1 MCGLAGLVDPV
12 TPSAVSVPRLKE
24 LTDLLAHRGPE
35 AEGHFVEAGV
45 GLGHRRLRI
54 IDLEGGI
61 QPMFTHDRNI
71 VTVYNGEIYNYR
83 ELRADLEAHG
93 HRFRTASDTETILYA
108 YRQYGDA
115 CVERFRGMFVIA
127 IYDRPR
133 RRLLLIRDRV
143 GIKPLYYSWD
153 GARLAFASEI
163 KPILAARG
171 CKPTVHTDAL
181 DFYLSVGYVP
191 GEDTLF
197 EGIRRLLPGHTL
209 VYEDGQVTTR
219 QYWDLRAAEPY
230 RGTFEHAMEE
240 FRELATESVRL
251 RLISDVP
258 LGAFLSGGLDS
269 STIVALMSEQMQE
282 PVKTFS
288 VGYTNQ
294 PESSELEYARLV
306 ARRFGTD
313 HHEYILEPMDFL
325 ESVDHLLRFAEE
337 PIVESAAIALL
348 QLSRLA
354 KEHVTVI
361 LSGEGGDEILA
372 GYPLHRIMPRVDR
385 LHRALRLV
393 PRPARR
399 WLGDRFRSHEKA
411 TKYWDWAGEPLAAR
425 YQSISQD
432 VTLGVKRRMYAGRE
446 LLDGHERTAAYFRGL
461 FEHLPRATPLH
472 RMAYTDIKSWLPD
485 DLLLKADKMTMA
497 ASLELRVPFLD
508 HKVVEF
514 ATNLPDDFRRRGRD
528 GKYLLKKLMESRLPP
543 DIIYRKKQGFPVP
556 IASWFRGPLYDR
568 VSEVLLDD
576 RTRRRGYFQ
585 PRYLEDTLATHR
597 RGRQD
602 LSRRIF
608 ALLTLELWHR
618 KYVD

>member
-1 MCGLAGLVDPV
+1 MCGIAGLVDPAN
-12 TPSAVSVPRLKE
+12 PSAVSVPHLKE
-24 LTDLLAHRGPE
+24 LTDLMAHRGPE
-35 AEGHFVEAGV
+35 AQGHFIEAGV

-61 QPMFTHDRNI
+61 QPMFTDDGAI
-71 VTVYNGEIYNYR
+71 VTVFNGEIYNYR
-83 ELRADLEAHG
+83 ELRANLQAHG

-115 CVERFRGMFVIA
+115 CVEHFRGMFAIA

-133 RRLLLIRDRV
+133 RRLLLIRDRL
-143 GIKPLYYSWD
+143 GIKPLYYAWD
-153 GARLAFASEI
+153 GARLVFASEV
-163 KPILAARG
+163 KPILTALACR
-171 CKPTVHTDAL
+171 PAVHADVL

-191 GEDTLF
+191 GADTLF
-197 EGIRRLLPGHTL
+197 RNVRRLLPGHTL
-209 VYEDGQVTTR
+209 VWEDGRVTTR
-219 QYWDLRAAEPY
+219 QYWDLEAAEPY
-230 RGTFEHAMEE
+230 SGTFEDAMEE
-240 FRELATESVRL
+240 FRDLAAESVRL
-251 RLISDVP
+251 RLVSDVP

-269 STIVALMSEQMQE
+269 STIVALMSDEMQE

-294 PESSELEYARLV
+294 PASSELEYARLV
-306 ARRFGTD
+306 ARHFGTD
-313 HHEYILEPMDFL
+313 HHEYILEPMDFF
-325 ESVDHLLRFAEE
+325 ESVDHLLRYAEE
-337 PIVESAAIALL
+337 PVVESAAIALL

-372 GYPLHRIMPRVDR
+372 GYPLHRIMPQVDR
-385 LHRALRLV
+385 LHRAVRLV
-393 PRPARR
+393 PPPARR
-399 WLGDRFRSHEKA
+399 WIGDRFPSHEKA
-411 TKYWDWAGEPLAAR
+411 TKYWDWAGEPFATR
-425 YQSISQD
+425 YQSISND
-432 VTLGVKRRMYAGRE
+432 VTVGIKRRMYASRE
-446 LLDGHERTAAYFRGL
+446 LLDAHTRTEAYYRGL
-461 FEHLPRATPLH
+461 FEHLPAATSLR
-472 RMAYTDIKSWLPD
+472 RMTYADIKSWLPD

-514 ATNLPDDFRRRGRD
+514 ATNLPDGFRRRGPE
-528 GKYLLKKLMESRLPP
+528 GKYLLKKLMEPRLPP
-543 DIIYRKKQGFPVP
+543 GIVYRKKQGFPVP

-568 VSEVLLDD
+568 VSEVLLDG
-576 RTRRRGYFQ
+576 RSRHRGYFH
-585 PRYLEDTLATHR
+585 PHYVEETLARHR

-618 KYVD
+618 KYID